1 MQPAYSWFRKPWPF
15 TCQRLREKSQE
26 SILICFSFVS
36 IPLQT
41 SVPHQCCNPVNPS
54 ALHFDAQPSPI
65 SIWGAAE
72 LDTDGDKRDFWH
84 VLAKNNRR
92 VILSVKKKAPISLL
106 NRAILVGRRNN
117 CCVWNTWMSS
127 GPLCPC
133 AYLSQS
139 YLCPVFLN
147 LENTLFSG
155 GFCHQHSDK
164 HSLQHAVLSLKS
176 CPSWEAPFGVHRFY
190 LFVTFKKD
198 AVDFY
203 VHFLFIHITLFIALE
218 RT

>member
-26 SILICFSFVS
+26 SILIRFSFVS

-54 ALHFDAQPSPI
+54 ALHFDAQPSPV

-92 VILSVKKKAPISLL
+92 VILSVKKKLQLVCSTEQFWWEEEITAVFEILGCLQVHFVLVLTCHNLICAQFSLIWKIHYFLEVSVISTL
-106 NRAILVGRRNN
+106 I
-117 CCVWNTWMSS
+117 
-127 GPLCPC
+127 
-133 AYLSQS
+133 
-139 YLCPVFLN
+139 
-147 LENTLFSG
+147 NTLCSMLFYPWNP
-155 GFCHQHSDK
+155 
-164 HSLQHAVLSLKS
+164 VLLEKR
-176 CPSWEAPFGVHRFY
+176 PLV
-190 LFVTFKKD
+190 
-198 AVDFY
+198 
-203 VHFLFIHITLFIALE
+203 FIVSICL
-218 RT
+218 